1 MPSSA
6 IRDSQSF
13 FCSGVAPT
21 VIGSLPR
28 NVASTAVATPRSIR
42 AISSQTQYTSKA
54 PPPKPPYSSG
64 MNRS

>member
-1 MPSSA
+1 M
-6 IRDSQSF
+6 RLSQSF

-28 NVASTAVATPRSIR
+28 KVASTAVAMPRSMR
-42 AISSQTQYTSKA
+42 AISSQTQYTSKV
-54 PPPKPPYSSG
+54 PPPMPPNSSG